1 MARGSVPTP
10 EDLTRLAFFLVAVGL
25 AFGAIADGFE
35 AADLWAGARGD
46 AVFAYT
52 WGSYF
57 ASVMS
62 WAILSIGVIFAFALA
77 ATRALTRGGR
87 QMALALGALVLGNLL
102 VGVVFRREPTERGDY
117 VVVVS
122 SLGMVMSAALIGSL
136 AWPASASRVLAV
148 AGASLLALRVPAVV
162 GVAAT
167 PGTATL
173 ASLPFAVAALGA
185 TVLASS
191 ALLEALSRSG
201 TTRRAGAFPSGDAA
215 EA

>member
-1 MARGSVPTP
+1 MARGLIPTP
-10 EDLTRLAFFLVAVGL
+10 EDLTRLAFLLVALGL

-52 WGSYF
+52 WGSFF

-62 WAILSIGVIFAFALA
+62 WAILSISIMFAFALA

-102 VGVVFRREPTERGDY
+102 VGVVFRREPAGMDDY

-136 AWPASASRVLAV
+136 AWPARASRVLAV
-148 AGASLLALRVPAVV
+148 AGASLLALRVPAVL
-162 GVAAT
+162 GAAASPQT
-167 PGTATL
+167 GTL

-191 ALLEALSRSG
+191 ALLEAMSRTG
-201 TTRRAGAFPSGDAA
+201 TLRRATALPSGDAV